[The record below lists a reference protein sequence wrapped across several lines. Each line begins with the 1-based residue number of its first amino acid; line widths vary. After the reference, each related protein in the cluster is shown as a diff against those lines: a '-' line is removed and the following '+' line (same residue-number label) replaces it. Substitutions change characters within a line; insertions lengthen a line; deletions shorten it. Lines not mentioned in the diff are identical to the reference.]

1 MESPFHFGR
10 QILGR
15 CHLSVTSIRSVTGGR
30 QQLWH
35 RGSLCIFSQ
44 HLVPLLTHLSSDIQE
59 VQTPYSSRLVMEGF
73 PNTKKNRV
81 RAPATQHLRGNSEY
95 SFSGTSWASL
105 WITALL
111 VLGVLQVQVP
121 PESDLS
127 CHVSFVSSYSQSW
140 HGPLILSCRPSQIS
154 P

>member
-1 MESPFHFGR
+1 MTQRLPLYFQPAFSPPSNP
-10 QILGR
+10 L
-15 CHLSVTSIRSVTGGR
+15 VIRYS
-30 QQLWH
+30 
-35 RGSLCIFSQ
+35 GSANSF
-44 HLVPLLTHLSSDIQE
+44 
-59 VQTPYSSRLVMEGF
+59 SSRLVMEGF

-81 RAPATQHLRGNSEY
+81 RAPAIQHLRGNSEY

-127 CHVSFVSSYSQSW
+127 CHVSFVSSYSQS
-140 HGPLILSCRPSQIS
+140 
-154 P
+154 